1 VYSLATFLFGD
12 LKEDE
17 SKTTIINAMSDK
29 LNTDLLVFDS
39 EKFIN
44 KGYANTLQKDSVK
57 LN

>member
-1 VYSLATFLFGD
+1 VYSLTKFLFGD

-17 SKTTIINAMSDK
+17 SKTIIINTVSDN
-29 LNTDLLVFDS
+29 LNTDLHGLNS
-39 EKFIN
+39 GNFIN